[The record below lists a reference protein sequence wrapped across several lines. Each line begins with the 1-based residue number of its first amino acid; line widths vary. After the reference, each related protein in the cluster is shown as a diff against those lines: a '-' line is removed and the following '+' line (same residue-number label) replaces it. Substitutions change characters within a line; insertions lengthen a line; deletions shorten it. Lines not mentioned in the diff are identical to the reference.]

1 MKTYSFLY
9 VLLGTLVATTPGVVH
24 AQEGAQTVENAQKF
38 LSIVLP
44 GNGYLKGSVS
54 TSLAEAIR
62 TMRQNDPRNYY
73 EGDVHGEAK
82 IVDASAVSRCKS
94 KLLSDYSSVEIEFR
108 MRRNSQ
114 APVLERHRTS
124 MSQLPDAFPAS
135 SGGVQRHGTQEGFP
149 WSDVKSVEAVG
160 GDVRLMMAGNQAV
173 STIHLR
179 SSDLATRVAYAIEFL
194 RTQCDAAAG
203 TGF

>member
-1 MKTYSFLY
+1 M
-9 VLLGTLVATTPGVVH
+9 
-24 AQEGAQTVENAQKF
+24 
-38 LSIVLP
+38 
-44 GNGYLKGSVS
+44 
-54 TSLAEAIR
+54 
-62 TMRQNDPRNYY
+62 
-73 EGDVHGEAK
+73 
-82 IVDASAVSRCKS
+82 
-94 KLLSDYSSVEIEFR
+94 
-108 MRRNSQ
+108 
-114 APVLERHRTS
+114 S